1 MMAVWVAQ
9 AMWWV
14 AQAMWWEG
22 CAGYVAVPGTFYI
35 HAVVQLASLA
45 RFQAKLK
52 FPSWTECGNNY
63 LRGKNLLFTVFKSD
77 LIWQR

>member
-22 CAGYVAVPGTFYI
+22 CAGYVVGLTVI
-35 HAVVQLASLA
+35 IGLVSVQLVL
-45 RFQAKLK
+45 
-52 FPSWTECGNNY
+52 N
-63 LRGKNLLFTVFKSD
+63 
-77 LIWQR
+77 

>member
-1 MMAVWVAQ
+1 MSQTEPISILFLTFPKVAQ

-22 CAGYVAVPGTFYI
+22 CAGYVVVPRSKIIPLRGPTCKI
-35 HAVVQLASLA
+35 A

-52 FPSWTECGNNY
+52 FPSWT
-63 LRGKNLLFTVFKSD
+63 RV
-77 LIWQR
+77 WQ

>member
-22 CAGYVAVPGTFYI
+22 CAGYVIPGTFYI
-35 HAVVQLASLA
+35 HSVVQLASLA

-52 FPSWTECGNNY
+52 FPSWT
-63 LRGKNLLFTVFKSD
+63 RV
-77 LIWQR
+77 WQ

>member
-22 CAGYVAVPGTFYI
+22 CAGYVVVSGAFYI
-35 HAVVQLASLA
+35 HSVVQLASLA

-52 FPSWTECGNNY
+52 FPSWTRVWQY
-63 LRGKNLLFTVFKSD
+63 LK
-77 LIWQR
+77 